1 MISEKKLKELKN
13 LIINSKNPV
22 FLFDNDPDGICSA
35 AILLR
40 NIRKGNF
47 FVLKSIDKLNKK
59 IKKKI
64 LSLCPSEI
72 FFLDKPFYEEK
83 FIGKIKERKIKIIFI
98 DHHEQKIKDREC
110 LYFNSYPSSE
120 PVSYITQKIF
130 NSKDTIFLSLI
141 GCISDVFLPEF
152 FYKEKE
158 KYPELFNQSNK
169 PLDIIYSSNFGKIIK
184 ILSLSLKNKDNN
196 IVKILYYLAKSNSF
210 YDILIEKKE
219 NQFMHEK
226 YKELNKI
233 IENNIKKIKVFDSF
247 VFLEFSGKYSLTSEI
262 SNKLLYLYQKKFI
275 LVCYKKED
283 IVNISLRGEKA
294 KKFVEKIL
302 KKIKNSIGGGHE
314 KACGLRIP
322 MSEYD
327 NFKKIVFEHFKK

>member
-1 MISEKKLKELKN
+1 
-13 LIINSKNPV
+13 
-22 FLFDNDPDGICSA
+22 
-35 AILLR
+35 
-40 NIRKGNF
+40 
-47 FVLKSIDKLNKK
+47 
-59 IKKKI
+59 
-64 LSLCPSEI
+64 
-72 FFLDKPFYEEK
+72 
-83 FIGKIKERKIKIIFI
+83 
-98 DHHEQKIKDREC
+98 
-110 LYFNSYPSSE
+110 
-120 PVSYITQKIF
+120 
-130 NSKDTIFLSLI
+130 
-141 GCISDVFLPEF
+141 
-152 FYKEKE
+152 
-158 KYPELFNQSNK
+158 
-169 PLDIIYSSNFGKIIK
+169 
-184 ILSLSLKNKDNN
+184 
-196 IVKILYYLAKSNSF
+196 YYLAKSNSF